1 MVKWFKKA
9 FGFHFKFLIT
19 AFTKAMAFFLL
30 SQKVR
35 TLSPFLPV
43 VKSVM
48 VNPIRLKVNTRNVL
62 QDLLLVLKINKRTYI
77 AHEKRKVSSDK
88 VVMCIEYESTTAS

>member
-1 MVKWFKKA
+1 VVYDNRCHFLELVKWFKKA
-9 FGFHFKFLIT
+9 FGFYFKTLIT

-43 VKSVM
+43 V
-48 VNPIRLKVNTRNVL
+48 N
-62 QDLLLVLKINKRTYI
+62 
-77 AHEKRKVSSDK
+77 
-88 VVMCIEYESTTAS
+88 